1 MTQDTAQAIVVSQPQ
16 TTFLAPAATIAQLRE
31 RYQIFAQFVGSVLR
45 EGVDHQVIPG
55 TNKPS
60 LAKPGAEKLA
70 ALFGLSSRFV
80 CVERTEDW
88 SGDNHNGEP
97 FFYYLYRCELYR
109 GDLFIAS
116 CEGSSNSHEKKY
128 RYRWMNEMDIPPYV
142 DRARLEFKDGS
153 ISEFAFAVDK
163 AETSGKYGKP
173 AAYWQQFKDAIAT
186 GTAKKIQKKAKDK
199 VFDAWEIGGKVYA
212 VPNPDVADQVNTMQK
227 MAQKR
232 AFVGAVLIATNA
244 SDYFTQDIEDNPGS
258 FGFQEGEFT
267 DAPSNGNG
275 GKASAPAPVANGEGL
290 NYPKPNVKIGK
301 HDYPASWGKILATF
315 KGKTQGEIDDILQAL
330 SLPAGLTP
338 EQVVDK
344 INAHLLAKSQPAKP
358 QSFFGDDITPD
369 KNSGEEI
376 PF

>member
-1 MTQDTAQAIVVSQPQ
+1 MTEQNQALITQQPSN
-16 TTFLAPAATIAQLRE
+16 TFLAPAASIAQLRE
-31 RYQIFAQFVGSVLR
+31 RYQIFAQFVASVLR

-60 LAKPGAEKLA
+60 LSKPGAEKLA
-70 ALFGLSSRFV
+70 ALFGLSSRFI

-88 SGDNHNGEP
+88 SGDSHNSEP

-173 AAYWQQFKDAIAT
+173 AAYWRQFQDAIAA

-199 VFDAWEIGGKVYA
+199 VYDAWEIGGKVYA

-244 SDYFTQDIEDNPGS
+244 SDYFTQDIEDNLAG

-267 DAPSNGNG
+267 EVPSNSNSNG
-275 GKASAPAPVANGEGL
+275 DKAPAPAPTANGDGI
-290 NYPKPNVKIGK
+290 NYPKPNARIGK
-301 HDYPASWGKILATF
+301 HEYPQTWGKILATF
-315 KGKTQGEIDDILQAL
+315 KGKTQAEIDGILQAL
-330 SLPAGLTP
+330 SLPADLTP
-338 EQVVDK
+338 DQVIDK
-344 INAHLLAKSQPAKP
+344 INAYLLGKAEPAN
-358 QSFFGDDITPD
+358 QSGFFSDDIKPD
-369 KNSGEEI
+369 KAEDI